1 MAYAAYWMSLQT
13 TTPGERQKDDLTP
26 QAAVGSKALSQPRQY
41 SPTSVAQVAVN
52 PTQFESA
59 SAATTMATKPGTTS
73 VTMTGATGSGVKAGG
88 SVAIAGTTLTGA
100 VKGAEGVPTT
110 PSKAD
115 VVKQHPAKVATTVTA
130 PVGPS
135 GVGSLKGPETKVQ
148 VEVAPPGA
156 QTAKQELADP
166 FNALAD
172 YLPSS
177 QPLNPNAPEYT
188 GPEVTE
194 HVVTSSKSVICGGG
208 DVPLPPGYRFENTAP
223 VADVKPKEVPKPI
236 STDEALDSLSFG
248 FTTSS
253 APTPPKQ
260 EKKAEQFAPAPVTKS
275 AVPPADKKAKVE
287 KKAEQF
293 APAPVTK
300 SAVPPADKTAKVEKK
315 AEQFAPAP
323 VTKSAVPPADK
334 TAKVEKKA
342 EHFAP
347 APVTRSAVPPA
358 DKKAKVEN
366 DFDDFSLITGLDSP
380 LVTKPKT
387 DEGGFMSL
395 DALSALGDTLGA
407 PEPVPESPKIRP
419 EDIVTEDPLAKTKG
433 VLVGERDD
441 TLPPEY
447 RFTEDKVRN
456 LPPPKPEPSMD
467 SGEALDILSGDFMSP
482 SVAHGVQAPILCP
495 PAPPTQAKVKD
506 SSPLSGGIVASSTAS
521 TVQAP
526 MVPPQNKPT
535 QVPFCTK
542 EVTKKAPVQAAPV
555 LISTADQDMSLDALE
570 ALGDTLGAPEPV
582 PESPKIRPEDIVTED
597 PLAKTK
603 GVLVGE
609 REYTL
614 PPEYRFTEDKV
625 RNLPPPKPEPS
636 MDSGEALDIL
646 SGDFMSPSVA
656 HGVQAPILCPPAPP
670 TQAKV
675 KDSSPLSGGI
685 VASSTAS
692 TVQAPMVPPQNKPP
706 QAIRPV
712 CTKEVTK
719 KAPVQAAPVLISTAD
734 QDMSLD
740 ALEALGDTLGAPEP
754 VPESPKIRPEDIVT
768 EDPLAKTKGVLVGER
783 DDTLP
788 PEYRFTED
796 KVRNL
801 PPLKPEPS
809 MDSGEALDILS
820 GDFMSPSVAHG
831 VQAPILC
838 PPAPPTQSS
847 GDFALDALAG
857 DFAAPSV
864 APTVKSAADRQLSTG
879 TADALDVL
887 SNTLM
892 DLTPVV
898 QPAAPVAA
906 KDIVKEKK
914 VTEEKV
920 IKMGERDDS
929 LPPEYRPTKEDK
941 KATADA
947 KARID
952 VRPKQPSM
960 DDSTALDLLSSDF
973 STPAATTA
981 VTKTTEQR
989 QPSQVPMSGPVLDD
1003 LSDTLLPDSMTSKG
1017 GKPKSKSKSK
1027 SKSKKQREDPAA
1039 LDHLSGQPSSDVVP
1053 ASTNKGG
1060 KS

>member
-1 MAYAAYWMSLQT
+1 MPHKKRTHSHQKKPQGQT

-26 QAAVGSKALSQPRQY
+26 QAAVGSKALPAFDCCHCFKNAPKGYQELPSESHPPELFHPSSQPRQY

-287 KKAEQF
+287 K
-293 APAPVTK
+293 
-300 SAVPPADKTAKVEKK
+300 
-315 AEQFAPAP
+315 
-323 VTKSAVPPADK
+323 
-334 TAKVEKKA
+334 
-342 EHFAP
+342 
-347 APVTRSAVPPA
+347 
-358 DKKAKVEN
+358 

>member
-1 MAYAAYWMSLQT
+1 MPHKKRTHSHQKKPQGQT

-26 QAAVGSKALSQPRQY
+26 QAAVGSKALPAFDCCHCFKNAPKGYQELPSESHPPELFHPSSQPRQY

-609 REYTL
+609 R
-614 PPEYRFTEDKV
+614 
-625 RNLPPPKPEPS
+625 
-636 MDSGEALDIL
+636 
-646 SGDFMSPSVA
+646 
-656 HGVQAPILCPPAPP
+656 
-670 TQAKV
+670 
-675 KDSSPLSGGI
+675 
-685 VASSTAS
+685 
-692 TVQAPMVPPQNKPP
+692 
-706 QAIRPV
+706 
-712 CTKEVTK
+712 
-719 KAPVQAAPVLISTAD
+719 
-734 QDMSLD
+734 
-740 ALEALGDTLGAPEP
+740 
-754 VPESPKIRPEDIVT
+754 
-768 EDPLAKTKGVLVGER
+768 

>member
-1 MAYAAYWMSLQT
+1 MPHKKRTHSHQKKPQGQT

-26 QAAVGSKALSQPRQY
+26 QAAVGSKALPAFDCCHCFKNAPKGYQELPSESHPPELFHPSSQPRQY

-670 TQAKV
+670 TQ
-675 KDSSPLSGGI
+675 
-685 VASSTAS
+685 
-692 TVQAPMVPPQNKPP
+692 
-706 QAIRPV
+706 
-712 CTKEVTK
+712 
-719 KAPVQAAPVLISTAD
+719 
-734 QDMSLD
+734 
-740 ALEALGDTLGAPEP
+740 
-754 VPESPKIRPEDIVT
+754 
-768 EDPLAKTKGVLVGER
+768 
-783 DDTLP
+783 
-788 PEYRFTED
+788 
-796 KVRNL
+796 
-801 PPLKPEPS
+801 
-809 MDSGEALDILS
+809 
-820 GDFMSPSVAHG
+820 
-831 VQAPILC
+831 
-838 PPAPPTQSS
+838 SS